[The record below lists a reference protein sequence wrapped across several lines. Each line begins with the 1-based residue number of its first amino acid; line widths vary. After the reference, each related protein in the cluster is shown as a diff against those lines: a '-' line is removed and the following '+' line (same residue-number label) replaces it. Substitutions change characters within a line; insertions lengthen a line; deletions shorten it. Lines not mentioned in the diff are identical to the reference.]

1 MWTSNRSCRSHW
13 TERERRPHE
22 LTHVTRP
29 GRNIVSGIHDAC
41 FTGGGPSNVIYILA
55 DDAGIN
61 EFGVSVGQLIDTPNI
76 DRMAQEGMLFSS
88 HYAGSPVSVPS
99 RTVPMTGL
107 HMGKVLLPGNP
118 EERLHYSH
126 DPIMDDSFSLEEN
139 GYYGD
144 PQVADCLTQVG
155 IEFIRQNRTQPF
167 FCARPIGMC
176 TNPMWQSRPW

>member
-88 HYAGSPVSVPS
+88 HY
-99 RTVPMTGL
+99 
-107 HMGKVLLPGNP
+107 
-118 EERLHYSH
+118 
-126 DPIMDDSFSLEEN
+126 
-139 GYYGD
+139 GD

-167 FCARPIGMC
+167 FCAWPIGMC

>member
-41 FTGGGPSNVIYILA
+41 FTGDGPSNVIYILA

-76 DRMAQEGMLFSS
+76 DRMAQE
-88 HYAGSPVSVPS
+88 A
-99 RTVPMTGL
+99 
-107 HMGKVLLPGNP
+107 
-118 EERLHYSH
+118 
-126 DPIMDDSFSLEEN
+126 
-139 GYYGD
+139 
-144 PQVADCLTQVG
+144 

-167 FCARPIGMC
+167 FCAWPIGMC